1 MWQAFYITYFTS
13 NAHRNYKVEIM
24 FPILFKKIIIIII
37 KLRHVINGVL
47 QISDG
52 DKVDET
58 LSLKPQ
64 NQDGHN

>member
-1 MWQAFYITYFTS
+1 MS
-13 NAHRNYKVEIM
+13 NAHRNCKVEIM
-24 FPILFKKIIIIII
+24 FPILLKKIIIIVI

>member
-1 MWQAFYITYFTS
+1 M
-13 NAHRNYKVEIM
+13 
-24 FPILFKKIIIIII
+24 
-37 KLRHVINGVL
+37 INGIV